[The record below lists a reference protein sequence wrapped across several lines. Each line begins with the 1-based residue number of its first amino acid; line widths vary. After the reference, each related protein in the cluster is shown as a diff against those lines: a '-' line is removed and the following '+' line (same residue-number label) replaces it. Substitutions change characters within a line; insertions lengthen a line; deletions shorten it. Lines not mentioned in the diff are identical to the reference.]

1 MGISLEEPR
10 VRQVLEHMHA
20 EADRVDP
27 PLLDRARGKT
37 GADRAAMLAEA
48 FIPVDADAG
57 RLLYAL
63 ARNARP
69 GLTVEFGTS
78 YGISTIYLAAAVRDR
93 GGGLVVTT
101 EMNADK
107 ASRAREYI
115 DDAGLLEFVD
125 LRQGDALETLV
136 ELEPDVSLLFLDG
149 MKNLYVPV
157 LKLVEPAL
165 QAGALVI
172 GDDIDLFPEALASYL
187 DYVRDAANGY
197 ASVRLPIGDGMEL
210 SARG

>member
-10 VRQVLEHMHA
+10 IRRVLEHMHA

-27 PLLDRARGKT
+27 PLLDRARGKI

-165 QAGALVI
+165 QAGALII

-187 DYVRDAANGY
+187 GYVRDAANGY